1 MTGSSRWRVAGR
13 RAGLWGLV
21 FGGGMGII
29 AWLEDS
35 QRIAFPV
42 NLLLIALVSL
52 SLIPLGHAIRNREV
66 ACGINSPALRTYNR
80 RAMVW
85 ALAYMGALAIALT
98 ARNTWHP
105 AGPVLW
111 LLAVLPSL
119 PIFYFVWSLGR
130 YLAEE
135 QDEYLRM
142 RQIQSGLFATGLLLV
157 VATFWGFLETFGIVP
172 HAEGWWA
179 IAIWAAGLGLGNFIQ
194 TLRDRQ
200 DRNP

>member
-1 MTGSSRWRVAGR
+1 MTWSSRWRVAGR
-13 RAGLWGLV
+13 HPGLWGLV

-80 RAMVW
+80 RALVW
-85 ALAYMGALAIALT
+85 AFAYMGALAIALT

>member
-1 MTGSSRWRVAGR
+1 MNMPIGARLAGKR
-13 RAGLWGLV
+13 PGIWGLL
-21 FGGGMGII
+21 FGIGMGMI
-29 AWLEDS
+29 AWLDDG
-35 QRIAFPV
+35 QRLSPPAFFV
-42 NLLLIALVSL
+42 LVGLVSL
-52 SLIPLGHAIRNREV
+52 SLIPLGLALRNHET
-66 ACGINSPALRTYNR
+66 ACGISSPALRNYNR
-80 RAMVW
+80 RSLIW
-85 ALAYMGALAIALT
+85 AFAYMGALVLALT

-105 AGPVLW
+105 QGLVLW

-135 QDEYLRM
+135 KDEYLRM

-157 VATFWGFLETFGIVP
+157 VATFWGFLETFGIAP

-179 IAIWAAGLGLGNFIQ
+179 IAVWAVGLGLGNFVQ
-194 TLRDRQ
+194 RLRDRQ